1 MYNYAIIIP
10 HKNCPDL
17 LQRALDSIPEKD
29 DIQVIIVDDNSDATK
44 VDFENF
50 PGLGRKNTIVVFDK
64 SGKGAGRAR
73 NIGLS
78 KIENNTKWILFLDA
92 DDFFSYRIEE
102 ILEKYKNSESD
113 IVFFCCDS
121 VYSDTLKPADRHI
134 ERNKKITNAKGNKD
148 LVRYKD
154 YVPWG
159 KIISYKIV
167 KDNNLKFE
175 ELFVGNDTMF
185 SVNLGSVANK
195 IEISDDIIYV
205 VTVRNNSLVHQ
216 KNLNSLISRYN
227 TAVRVNSKMREL
239 NKMKYRVNLFAIA
252 FRFRVLGIG
261 MLFKYMLAAIRDTSN
276 RYIVVDIYSCIIA
289 IISGKKIKNN

>member
-1 MYNYAIIIP
+1 
-10 HKNCPDL
+10 
-17 LQRALDSIPEKD
+17 
-29 DIQVIIVDDNSDATK
+29 
-44 VDFENF
+44 
-50 PGLGRKNTIVVFDK
+50 
-64 SGKGAGRAR
+64 
-73 NIGLS
+73 
-78 KIENNTKWILFLDA
+78 
-92 DDFFSYRIEE
+92 
-102 ILEKYKNSESD
+102 
-113 IVFFCCDS
+113 
-121 VYSDTLKPADRHI
+121 
-134 ERNKKITNAKGNKD
+134 
-148 LVRYKD
+148 
-154 YVPWG
+154 
-159 KIISYKIV
+159 
-167 KDNNLKFE
+167 
-175 ELFVGNDTMF
+175 MF

-195 IEISDDIIYV
+195 IEISDEIIYV

>member
-102 ILEKYKNSESD
+102 ILEKYKKQ
-113 IVFFCCDS
+113 I
-121 VYSDTLKPADRHI
+121 Y
-134 ERNKKITNAKGNKD
+134 
-148 LVRYKD
+148 
-154 YVPWG
+154 
-159 KIISYKIV
+159 II
-167 KDNNLKFE
+167 
-175 ELFVGNDTMF
+175 
-185 SVNLGSVANK
+185 
-195 IEISDDIIYV
+195 
-205 VTVRNNSLVHQ
+205 
-216 KNLNSLISRYN
+216 
-227 TAVRVNSKMREL
+227 
-239 NKMKYRVNLFAIA
+239 KYFI
-252 FRFRVLGIG
+252 F
-261 MLFKYMLAAIRDTSN
+261 T
-276 RYIVVDIYSCIIA
+276 
-289 IISGKKIKNN
+289 